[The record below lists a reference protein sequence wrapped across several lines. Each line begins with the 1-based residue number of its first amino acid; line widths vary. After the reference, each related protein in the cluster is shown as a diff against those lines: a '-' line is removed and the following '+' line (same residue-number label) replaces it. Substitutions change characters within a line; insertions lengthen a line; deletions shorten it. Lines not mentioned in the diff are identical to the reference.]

1 MPLSGRSQTHDAP
14 SESGR
19 STFATRLALSLLA
32 LSRPGT
38 CRGMSNGCSI
48 SCGGRATT
56 RDRARGRNGCEA
68 LSAGASLV
76 PGQDPEVNSAD
87 SCHSGRDTTPWGAG
101 VNLDV
106 AITVGRRRS
115 EVVAKV
121 AGELDAYTAPKLHH
135 LLTDLIDDQGN
146 LFVDVDLSGVEF
158 LDSAALHVLVAH
170 RRSLERRGGA
180 FTLAGVPPIVHR
192 ILRAAGEA
200 DTFSIRPPEA

>member
-1 MPLSGRSQTHDAP
+1 MDAQ
-14 SESGR
+14 
-19 STFATRLALSLLA
+19 
-32 LSRPGT
+32 SRAGGGQPPGT
-38 CRGMSNGCSI
+38 GPGD
-48 SCGGRATT
+48 ATGAT
-56 RDRARGRNGCEA
+56 PFPPREFDARTG
-68 LSAGASLV
+68 
-76 PGQDPEVNSAD
+76 PEVNSAD
-87 SCHSGRDTTPWGAG
+87 SCHSGRHTTPWGAG

-106 AITVGRRRS
+106 AITVCRRRS
-115 EVVAKV
+115 EVVATV

-200 DTFSIRPPEA
+200 DTFSIRRPEA